1 MNLRSKKNIITVK
14 LMLKNYLSKASDQT
28 VFRGYNFLP
37 IISWKIL
44 SNPATKMVG
53 FFNNYRIHKN
63 IKYLTVKN
71 YDLKLDIYQSLIAK
85 PHPTVIFIHGG
96 GWVGRPRE
104 VELFFLLPYLKMG
117 FSVINVGYRL
127 AVQSLAPAA
136 VADCRCALRWVIRN
150 AQQYNFDPEKIVVSG
165 FSAGGHLA
173 MTTAM
178 LPNSTG
184 FDSYCP
190 GNEELKVAAII
201 NWYGITDVKDLLEG
215 ANVQD
220 YALEWMGN
228 QSDRFEIADRV
239 SPINYVRSQL
249 PPIFTIHG
257 DADLSVPYN
266 HAVRFHEA
274 LNQAN
279 VPNQL
284 LTIPGGGHGEF
295 SYSENLNIY
304 KNIEAFLRKYGL
316 FND

>member
-1 MNLRSKKNIITVK
+1 MLKKN
-14 LMLKNYLSKASDQT
+14 LFESSYQA
-28 VFRGYNFLP
+28 VFLGYNFLP
-37 IISWKIL
+37 INPWKLL
-44 SNPATKMVG
+44 SNPATQIMT
-53 FFNNYRIHKN
+53 FLHNYHIHKN
-63 IKYLTVKN
+63 IKYLTVNN
-71 YDLKLDIYQSLIAK
+71 YDLKLDIYQSLAPK
-85 PHPTVIFIHGG
+85 PQPTVIFIHGG
-96 GWVGRPRE
+96 GWVERPRE
-104 VELFFLLPYLKMG
+104 VDLFFLLPYLKMG
-117 FSVINVGYRL
+117 FSIVNVGYRL
-127 AVQSLAPAA
+127 AAQSLAPAA
-136 VADCRCALRWVIRN
+136 VGDCRCALRWVVSN

-178 LPNSTG
+178 LTPDAG

-190 GNEELKVAAII
+190 GDEELKVAAIV

-228 QSDRFEIADRV
+228 QSDRLEIAERV
-239 SPINYVRSQL
+239 SPINYVNSQL
-249 PPIFTIHG
+249 PPIFTVHG

-279 VPNQL
+279 VPNEF

-304 KNIEAFLRKYGL
+304 ENIEAFLRKYGL
-316 FND
+316 FNY